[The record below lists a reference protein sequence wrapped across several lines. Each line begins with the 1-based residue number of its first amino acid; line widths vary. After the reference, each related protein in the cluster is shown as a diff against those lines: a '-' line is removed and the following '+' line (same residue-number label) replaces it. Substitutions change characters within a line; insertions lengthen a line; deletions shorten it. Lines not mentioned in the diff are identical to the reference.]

1 MIGNKLVDFYDLEAW
16 KEGHKLALLVYGMVS
31 KLPSDE
37 KYGLSD
43 QLRRASASVTA
54 NIAEGFGR
62 FHFNDKIHFF
72 YLSRG
77 SVKEV
82 QSFLLL
88 GRDLK
93 YLSVVDVNI
102 VWTQSKSAEKLIN
115 GLIRSTEK
123 QK

>member
-1 MIGNKLVDFYDLEAW
+1 VIGNKLVDFYDLEAW

>member
-1 MIGNKLVDFYDLEAW
+1 MTGDKLVDFYDLEAW
-16 KEGHKLALLVYGMVS
+16 KEGHKLALLVYGLVG

-37 KYGLSD
+37 RYGLSD
-43 QLRRASASVTA
+43 QLRRASSSVTA

-93 YLSVVDVNI
+93 YLSETDVNI
-102 VWTQSKSAEKLIN
+102 AWTQSKSAEKLIN
-115 GLIRSTEK
+115 GLIRSTER